1 MSKPRAQF
9 ATRIGVIAASVGSAI
24 GLGNIWRFPYEAGQ
38 HGGGAFLLIY
48 ILFVFAIGVPIIC
61 SEFLIGRSS
70 HSNVLGAFQKLE
82 RKGSKWHLISYVG
95 ILSSL
100 MILSFYS
107 VVAGWTLE
115 YTIQSVAGGLKDSSP
130 DYLANYFQEFTTQS
144 NRSLMWTIVFLLL
157 NYLIIR
163 KGLKNG
169 IERMSNIM
177 TPLLFVILLVFCVN
191 SLMMPGAADGLKF
204 LFVPDF
210 SKITPKVMLGALGQA
225 FFSLSL
231 GVSTLITYASYFK
244 KDVPLVRSASII
256 AGLDTLFAIVA
267 GLIIFPAL
275 FTYGIEPT
283 EGPKLVFEVLPYIFS
298 QTPGGQI
305 WAAAFFFLLFLA
317 SITSTIS
324 MSEISISFF
333 CEEWKM
339 TREKASMLNT
349 VIAIVFGSLCAL
361 SFGAA
366 ADWKIF
372 GMTVFDLFN
381 FTTAN
386 LLMPVCGIV
395 FAIFAGWFMD
405 KKLVRSQLTND
416 ETLKVRTYKAS
427 FSVSATSLR
436 WPFFPFSCTNCW
448 DKGGI
453 SPKCFVMANY
463 CINFAWKE
471 QNILHT

>member
-177 TPLLFVILLVFCVN
+177 TPLLFVILLVFCIN

-416 ETLKVRTYKAS
+416 ETLKVRTYKS
-427 FSVSATSLR
+427 IVFSLR
-436 WPFFPFSCTNCW
+436 YIAPL
-448 DKGGI
+448 
-453 SPKCFVMANY
+453 A
-463 CINFAWKE
+463 
-471 QNILHT
+471 ILSIFLYQLLG

>member
-95 ILSSL
+95 IPSSL

-191 SLMMPGAADGLKF
+191 SLTMPGAADGLKF

-416 ETLKVRTYKAS
+416 ETLKVRTYKS
-427 FSVSATSLR
+427 IVFSLR
-436 WPFFPFSCTNCW
+436 YIAPL
-448 DKGGI
+448 
-453 SPKCFVMANY
+453 A
-463 CINFAWKE
+463 
-471 QNILHT
+471 ILSIFLYQLLG

>member
-115 YTIQSVAGGLKDSSP
+115 YTIQSVTGGLKDSSP

-244 KDVPLVRSASII
+244 KDVPLVRSASIV

-416 ETLKVRTYKAS
+416 ETLKVRTYKS
-427 FSVSATSLR
+427 IVFSLR
-436 WPFFPFSCTNCW
+436 YIAPL
-448 DKGGI
+448 
-453 SPKCFVMANY
+453 A
-463 CINFAWKE
+463 
-471 QNILHT
+471 ILSIFLYQLLG

>member
-1 MSKPRAQF
+1 MDHR
-9 ATRIGVIAASVGSAI
+9 
-24 GLGNIWRFPYEAGQ
+24 
-38 HGGGAFLLIY
+38 
-48 ILFVFAIGVPIIC
+48 
-61 SEFLIGRSS
+61 
-70 HSNVLGAFQKLE
+70 
-82 RKGSKWHLISYVG
+82 
-95 ILSSL
+95 
-100 MILSFYS
+100 
-107 VVAGWTLE
+107 
-115 YTIQSVAGGLKDSSP
+115 
-130 DYLANYFQEFTTQS
+130 
-144 NRSLMWTIVFLLL
+144 FLLL

-191 SLMMPGAADGLKF
+191 SLMMPGAAEGLKF
-204 LFVPDF
+204 LFIPDF

-244 KDVPLVRSASII
+244 KDVPLVRSASIV

-283 EGPKLVFEVLPYIFS
+283 EGPKLVFEVLPYIFA

-305 WAAAFFFLLFLA
+305 WATAFFFLLFLA

-333 CEEWKM
+333 CEEWNM

-349 VIAIVFGSLCAL
+349 VIAIIFGSLCAL

-372 GMTVFDLFN
+372 GMTIFDLFN

-386 LLMPVCGIV
+386 LLMPLCGIV

-405 KKLVRSQLTND
+405 KKLVRNQLTND
-416 ETLKVRTYKAS
+416 ETLKVRTYKCIV
-427 FSVSATSLR
+427 FCLR
-436 WPFFPFSCTNCW
+436 YIAPLA
-448 DKGGI
+448 I
-453 SPKCFVMANY
+453 
-463 CINFAWKE
+463 FAIFLY
-471 QNILHT
+471 QLLG

>member
-82 RKGSKWHLISYVG
+82 RKRSKWHLISYVG

-115 YTIQSVAGGLKDSSP
+115 YTIQSVTGGLKDSSP

-244 KDVPLVRSASII
+244 KDVPLVRSASIV

-305 WAAAFFFLLFLA
+305 WATAFFFLLFLA

-416 ETLKVRTYKAS
+416 ETLKVRTYKS
-427 FSVSATSLR
+427 IVFSLR
-436 WPFFPFSCTNCW
+436 YIAPL
-448 DKGGI
+448 
-453 SPKCFVMANY
+453 A
-463 CINFAWKE
+463 
-471 QNILHT
+471 ILSIFLYQLLG

>member
-38 HGGGAFLLIY
+38 HGGGAFLLVY

-115 YTIQSVAGGLKDSSP
+115 YTIQAVTGGLKESSP
-130 DYLANYFQEFTTQS
+130 DYLSNYFHEFTTQS

-416 ETLKVRTYKAS
+416 ETLKVRTYKS
-427 FSVSATSLR
+427 IVFSLR
-436 WPFFPFSCTNCW
+436 YIAPL
-448 DKGGI
+448 
-453 SPKCFVMANY
+453 A
-463 CINFAWKE
+463 
-471 QNILHT
+471 ILSIFLYQLLG

>member
-244 KDVPLVRSASII
+244 KDVPLVRSASIV

-372 GMTVFDLFN
+372 GMTIFDLFN

-416 ETLKVRTYKAS
+416 ETLKVRTYKS
-427 FSVSATSLR
+427 IVFSLR
-436 WPFFPFSCTNCW
+436 YIAPL
-448 DKGGI
+448 
-453 SPKCFVMANY
+453 A
-463 CINFAWKE
+463 
-471 QNILHT
+471 ILSIFLYQLLG

>member
-115 YTIQSVAGGLKDSSP
+115 YTIQSVTGGLKDSSP

-210 SKITPKVMLGALGQA
+210 SKITSKVMLGALGQA

-244 KDVPLVRSASII
+244 KDVPLVRSASIV

-298 QTPGGQI
+298 QTPGGQL
-305 WAAAFFFLLFLA
+305 WATAFFFLLFLA

-349 VIAIVFGSLCAL
+349 VIAIVFGLLCAL

-416 ETLKVRTYKAS
+416 ETLKVRTYKS
-427 FSVSATSLR
+427 IVFSLR
-436 WPFFPFSCTNCW
+436 YIAPL
-448 DKGGI
+448 
-453 SPKCFVMANY
+453 A
-463 CINFAWKE
+463 
-471 QNILHT
+471 ILSIFLYQLLG

>member
-115 YTIQSVAGGLKDSSP
+115 YTIQSVTGGLKDSSP

-225 FFSLSL
+225 FFSFSL

-244 KDVPLVRSASII
+244 KDVPLVRSASIV

-305 WAAAFFFLLFLA
+305 WATAFFFLLFLA

-416 ETLKVRTYKAS
+416 ETLKVRTYKS
-427 FSVSATSLR
+427 IVFSLR
-436 WPFFPFSCTNCW
+436 YIAPL
-448 DKGGI
+448 
-453 SPKCFVMANY
+453 A
-463 CINFAWKE
+463 
-471 QNILHT
+471 ILSIFLYQLLG

>member
-244 KDVPLVRSASII
+244 KDVPLVRSASIV

-416 ETLKVRTYKAS
+416 ETLKVRTYKS
-427 FSVSATSLR
+427 IVFSLR
-436 WPFFPFSCTNCW
+436 YIAPL
-448 DKGGI
+448 
-453 SPKCFVMANY
+453 A
-463 CINFAWKE
+463 
-471 QNILHT
+471 ILSIFLYQLLG

>member
-416 ETLKVRTYKAS
+416 ETLKVRTYKS
-427 FSVSATSLR
+427 IVFSLR
-436 WPFFPFSCTNCW
+436 YIAPL
-448 DKGGI
+448 
-453 SPKCFVMANY
+453 A
-463 CINFAWKE
+463 
-471 QNILHT
+471 ILSIFLYQLLG

>member
-244 KDVPLVRSASII
+244 KDVPLVRSASIV

-305 WAAAFFFLLFLA
+305 WATAFFFLLFLA

-405 KKLVRSQLTND
+405 KKLVRGQLTND
-416 ETLKVRTYKAS
+416 ETLKVRTYKS
-427 FSVSATSLR
+427 IVFSLR
-436 WPFFPFSCTNCW
+436 YIAPL
-448 DKGGI
+448 
-453 SPKCFVMANY
+453 A
-463 CINFAWKE
+463 
-471 QNILHT
+471 ILSIFLYQLLG

>member
-177 TPLLFVILLVFCVN
+177 TPLLFVILLMFCVN

-416 ETLKVRTYKAS
+416 ETLKVRTYKS
-427 FSVSATSLR
+427 IVFSLR
-436 WPFFPFSCTNCW
+436 YIAPL
-448 DKGGI
+448 
-453 SPKCFVMANY
+453 A
-463 CINFAWKE
+463 
-471 QNILHT
+471 ILSIFLYQLLG

>member
-115 YTIQSVAGGLKDSSP
+115 YTIQSVTGGLKDSSP

-339 TREKASMLNT
+339 TREKAAMLNT

-416 ETLKVRTYKAS
+416 ETLKVRTYKS
-427 FSVSATSLR
+427 IVFSLR
-436 WPFFPFSCTNCW
+436 YIAPL
-448 DKGGI
+448 
-453 SPKCFVMANY
+453 A
-463 CINFAWKE
+463 
-471 QNILHT
+471 ILSIFLYQLLG

>member
-115 YTIQSVAGGLKDSSP
+115 YTIQSVTGGLKDSSP

-283 EGPKLVFEVLPYIFS
+283 EGPKLVFELLPYIFS

-305 WAAAFFFLLFLA
+305 WATAFFFLLFLA

-416 ETLKVRTYKAS
+416 ETLKVRTYKS
-427 FSVSATSLR
+427 IVFSLR
-436 WPFFPFSCTNCW
+436 YIAPL
-448 DKGGI
+448 
-453 SPKCFVMANY
+453 A
-463 CINFAWKE
+463 
-471 QNILHT
+471 ILSIFLYQLLG

>member
-115 YTIQSVAGGLKDSSP
+115 YTIQSVTGGLKDSSP

-244 KDVPLVRSASII
+244 KDVPLVRSASIV

-298 QTPGGQI
+298 QTPGGQL
-305 WAAAFFFLLFLA
+305 WATAFFSLLFLA

-416 ETLKVRTYKAS
+416 ETLKVRTYKS
-427 FSVSATSLR
+427 IVFSLR
-436 WPFFPFSCTNCW
+436 YIAPL
-448 DKGGI
+448 
-453 SPKCFVMANY
+453 A
-463 CINFAWKE
+463 
-471 QNILHT
+471 ILSIFLYQLLG

>member
-405 KKLVRSQLTND
+405 KKLVRSQLTNR
-416 ETLKVRTYKAS
+416 ETLKVRTYKS
-427 FSVSATSLR
+427 IVFSLR
-436 WPFFPFSCTNCW
+436 YIAPL
-448 DKGGI
+448 
-453 SPKCFVMANY
+453 A
-463 CINFAWKE
+463 
-471 QNILHT
+471 ILSIFLYQLLG

>member
-115 YTIQSVAGGLKDSSP
+115 YTIQSVTGGLKDSSP

-191 SLMMPGAADGLKF
+191 SLMMPGATDGLKF

-244 KDVPLVRSASII
+244 KDVPLVRSASIV

-305 WAAAFFFLLFLA
+305 WATAFFFLLFLA

-416 ETLKVRTYKAS
+416 ETLKVRTYKS
-427 FSVSATSLR
+427 IVFSLR
-436 WPFFPFSCTNCW
+436 YIAPL
-448 DKGGI
+448 
-453 SPKCFVMANY
+453 A
-463 CINFAWKE
+463 
-471 QNILHT
+471 ILSIFLYQLLG

>member
-82 RKGSKWHLISYVG
+82 RKGSKWHLSSYVG

-416 ETLKVRTYKAS
+416 EMLKVRTYKS
-427 FSVSATSLR
+427 IVFSLR
-436 WPFFPFSCTNCW
+436 YIAPL
-448 DKGGI
+448 
-453 SPKCFVMANY
+453 A
-463 CINFAWKE
+463 
-471 QNILHT
+471 ILSIFLYQLLG

>member
-130 DYLANYFQEFTTQS
+130 DYLANYFQEFTSQS

-244 KDVPLVRSASII
+244 KDVPLVRSASIV

-416 ETLKVRTYKAS
+416 ETLKVRTYKS
-427 FSVSATSLR
+427 IVFSLR
-436 WPFFPFSCTNCW
+436 YIAPL
-448 DKGGI
+448 
-453 SPKCFVMANY
+453 A
-463 CINFAWKE
+463 
-471 QNILHT
+471 ILSIFLYQLLG

>member
-305 WAAAFFFLLFLA
+305 WATAFFFLLFLA

-416 ETLKVRTYKAS
+416 ETLKVRTYKS
-427 FSVSATSLR
+427 IVFSLR
-436 WPFFPFSCTNCW
+436 YIAPL
-448 DKGGI
+448 
-453 SPKCFVMANY
+453 A
-463 CINFAWKE
+463 
-471 QNILHT
+471 ILSIFLYQLLG

>member
-115 YTIQSVAGGLKDSSP
+115 YTIQSVTGGLKDSSP

-177 TPLLFVILLVFCVN
+177 TPLLFVILRVFCVN

-244 KDVPLVRSASII
+244 KDVPLVRSASIV

-339 TREKASMLNT
+339 TREKGSMLNT

-416 ETLKVRTYKAS
+416 ETLKVRTYKS
-427 FSVSATSLR
+427 IVFSLR
-436 WPFFPFSCTNCW
+436 YIAPL
-448 DKGGI
+448 
-453 SPKCFVMANY
+453 A
-463 CINFAWKE
+463 
-471 QNILHT
+471 ILSIFLYQLLG

>member
-115 YTIQSVAGGLKDSSP
+115 YTIQSLAGGLKDSSP

-416 ETLKVRTYKAS
+416 ETLKVRTYKS
-427 FSVSATSLR
+427 IVFSLR
-436 WPFFPFSCTNCW
+436 YIAPL
-448 DKGGI
+448 
-453 SPKCFVMANY
+453 A
-463 CINFAWKE
+463 
-471 QNILHT
+471 ILSIFLYQLLG

>member
-70 HSNVLGAFQKLE
+70 HSNVLGAFQKLQ

-381 FTTAN
+381 FTAAN

-405 KKLVRSQLTND
+405 KQLVRSQLTND
-416 ETLKVRTYKAS
+416 ETLKVRTYKS
-427 FSVSATSLR
+427 IVFSLR
-436 WPFFPFSCTNCW
+436 YIAPL
-448 DKGGI
+448 
-453 SPKCFVMANY
+453 A
-463 CINFAWKE
+463 
-471 QNILHT
+471 ILSIFLYQLLG

>member
-366 ADWKIF
+366 ADWNIF

-405 KKLVRSQLTND
+405 KKLVRSQLTNG
-416 ETLKVRTYKAS
+416 ETLKVRTYKS
-427 FSVSATSLR
+427 IVFSLR
-436 WPFFPFSCTNCW
+436 YIAPL
-448 DKGGI
+448 
-453 SPKCFVMANY
+453 A
-463 CINFAWKE
+463 
-471 QNILHT
+471 ILSIFLYQLLG

>member
-191 SLMMPGAADGLKF
+191 SLMMPGAAEGLKF

-416 ETLKVRTYKAS
+416 ETLKVRTYKS
-427 FSVSATSLR
+427 IVFSLR
-436 WPFFPFSCTNCW
+436 YIAPL
-448 DKGGI
+448 
-453 SPKCFVMANY
+453 A
-463 CINFAWKE
+463 
-471 QNILHT
+471 ILSIFLYQLLG

>member
-305 WAAAFFFLLFLA
+305 WATAFFFLLFLA

-416 ETLKVRTYKAS
+416 ETLKVRTYKS
-427 FSVSATSLR
+427 IVFSLR
-436 WPFFPFSCTNCW
+436 YIAPLALLSIFLYQLL
-448 DKGGI
+448 G
-453 SPKCFVMANY
+453 
-463 CINFAWKE
+463 
-471 QNILHT
+471 

>member
-115 YTIQSVAGGLKDSSP
+115 YTIQSVTGGLKDSSP

-244 KDVPLVRSASII
+244 KDVPLVRSASIV

-267 GLIIFPAL
+267 GLIIFPSL

-305 WAAAFFFLLFLA
+305 WATAFFFLLFLA

-416 ETLKVRTYKAS
+416 ETLKVRTYKS
-427 FSVSATSLR
+427 IVFSLR
-436 WPFFPFSCTNCW
+436 YIAPL
-448 DKGGI
+448 
-453 SPKCFVMANY
+453 A
-463 CINFAWKE
+463 
-471 QNILHT
+471 ILSIFLYQLLG

>member
-115 YTIQSVAGGLKDSSP
+115 YTIQSVTGGLKDSSP

-244 KDVPLVRSASII
+244 KDVPLVRSASIV

-305 WAAAFFFLLFLA
+305 WATAFFFLLFLA

-361 SFGAA
+361 SFAAA

-416 ETLKVRTYKAS
+416 ETLKVRTYKS
-427 FSVSATSLR
+427 IVFSLR
-436 WPFFPFSCTNCW
+436 YIAPL
-448 DKGGI
+448 
-453 SPKCFVMANY
+453 A
-463 CINFAWKE
+463 
-471 QNILHT
+471 ILSIFLYQLLG

>member
-9 ATRIGVIAASVGSAI
+9 ATCIGVIAASVGSAI
-24 GLGNIWRFPYEAGQ
+24 GLGNIWRFPYEAEQ

-416 ETLKVRTYKAS
+416 ETLKVRTYKS
-427 FSVSATSLR
+427 IVFSLR
-436 WPFFPFSCTNCW
+436 YIAPL
-448 DKGGI
+448 
-453 SPKCFVMANY
+453 A
-463 CINFAWKE
+463 
-471 QNILHT
+471 ILSIFLYQLLG

>member
-115 YTIQSVAGGLKDSSP
+115 YTIQSVTGGLKDSSP

-244 KDVPLVRSASII
+244 KDVPLVRSASIV
-256 AGLDTLFAIVA
+256 AGFDTLFAIVA

-305 WAAAFFFLLFLA
+305 WATAFFFLLFLA

-361 SFGAA
+361 SCGAA

-416 ETLKVRTYKAS
+416 ETLKVRTYKS
-427 FSVSATSLR
+427 IVFSLR
-436 WPFFPFSCTNCW
+436 YIAPL
-448 DKGGI
+448 
-453 SPKCFVMANY
+453 A
-463 CINFAWKE
+463 
-471 QNILHT
+471 ILSIFLYQLLG

>member
-115 YTIQSVAGGLKDSSP
+115 YTIQSVTGGLKDSSP

-416 ETLKVRTYKAS
+416 ETLKVRTYKS
-427 FSVSATSLR
+427 IVFSLR
-436 WPFFPFSCTNCW
+436 YIAPL
-448 DKGGI
+448 
-453 SPKCFVMANY
+453 A
-463 CINFAWKE
+463 
-471 QNILHT
+471 ILSIFLYQLLG

>member
-82 RKGSKWHLISYVG
+82 RKGRKWHLISYVG

-366 ADWKIF
+366 ANWKIF
-372 GMTVFDLFN
+372 GMTIFDLFN

-416 ETLKVRTYKAS
+416 ETLKVRTYKS
-427 FSVSATSLR
+427 IVFSLR
-436 WPFFPFSCTNCW
+436 YIAPL
-448 DKGGI
+448 
-453 SPKCFVMANY
+453 A
-463 CINFAWKE
+463 
-471 QNILHT
+471 ILSIFLYQLLG

>member
-1 MSKPRAQF
+1 MNKPRAQF

-115 YTIQSVAGGLKDSSP
+115 YTIQSVTGGLKDSSP

-244 KDVPLVRSASII
+244 KDVPLVRSASIV

-305 WAAAFFFLLFLA
+305 WATAFFFLLFLA

-416 ETLKVRTYKAS
+416 ETLKVRTYKS
-427 FSVSATSLR
+427 IVFSLR
-436 WPFFPFSCTNCW
+436 YIAPL
-448 DKGGI
+448 
-453 SPKCFVMANY
+453 A
-463 CINFAWKE
+463 
-471 QNILHT
+471 ILSIFLYQLLG

>member
-130 DYLANYFQEFTTQS
+130 DYLANYFQKFTTQS

-416 ETLKVRTYKAS
+416 ETLKVRTYKS
-427 FSVSATSLR
+427 IVFSLR
-436 WPFFPFSCTNCW
+436 YIAPL
-448 DKGGI
+448 
-453 SPKCFVMANY
+453 A
-463 CINFAWKE
+463 
-471 QNILHT
+471 ILSIFLYQLLG

>member
-405 KKLVRSQLTND
+405 KKLVRSQLTNG
-416 ETLKVRTYKAS
+416 ETLKVRTYKS
-427 FSVSATSLR
+427 IVFSLR
-436 WPFFPFSCTNCW
+436 YIAPL
-448 DKGGI
+448 
-453 SPKCFVMANY
+453 A
-463 CINFAWKE
+463 
-471 QNILHT
+471 ILSIFLYQLLG

>member
-191 SLMMPGAADGLKF
+191 SLTMPGAADGLKF

-386 LLMPVCGIV
+386 LLMPICGIV

-416 ETLKVRTYKAS
+416 ETLKVRTYKS
-427 FSVSATSLR
+427 IVFSLR
-436 WPFFPFSCTNCW
+436 YIAPL
-448 DKGGI
+448 
-453 SPKCFVMANY
+453 A
-463 CINFAWKE
+463 
-471 QNILHT
+471 ILSIFLYQLLG

>member
-82 RKGSKWHLISYVG
+82 RKGSKWYLISYVG

-115 YTIQSVAGGLKDSSP
+115 YTIQSVTGGLKDSSP

-244 KDVPLVRSASII
+244 KDVPLVRSASIV

-305 WAAAFFFLLFLA
+305 WATAFFFLLFLA

-416 ETLKVRTYKAS
+416 ETLKVRTYKS
-427 FSVSATSLR
+427 IVFSLR
-436 WPFFPFSCTNCW
+436 YIAPL
-448 DKGGI
+448 
-453 SPKCFVMANY
+453 A
-463 CINFAWKE
+463 
-471 QNILHT
+471 ILSIFLYQLLG

>member
-244 KDVPLVRSASII
+244 KDVPLVRSASIV

-305 WAAAFFFLLFLA
+305 WATAFFFLLFLA

-416 ETLKVRTYKAS
+416 ETLKVRTYKS
-427 FSVSATSLR
+427 IVFSLR
-436 WPFFPFSCTNCW
+436 YIAPL
-448 DKGGI
+448 
-453 SPKCFVMANY
+453 A
-463 CINFAWKE
+463 
-471 QNILHT
+471 ILSIFLYQLLG